1 MSFHPCIF
9 GAGRPPALRQPPE
22 AGPRRAPP
30 VPPPPPAEPLTGNGG
45 GAAAAGSGRD
55 LLPGFPF
62 ASAGASRGL
71 GPPRPGWAGL
81 GRAGPGRAWG
91 PPCGR
96 ALARSPCPLTLCPRP
111 QVRAMGPLC
120 GGAAGRL
127 LRVAGAGAGRR
138 LLLLSAARGSGSPAG
153 GNPAVRRE
161 ALAVKKRGYDITRNP
176 HLNKVGAA
184 SRCPALA
191 G

>member
-1 MSFHPCIF
+1 
-9 GAGRPPALRQPPE
+9 
-22 AGPRRAPP
+22 
-30 VPPPPPAEPLTGNGG
+30 
-45 GAAAAGSGRD
+45 
-55 LLPGFPF
+55 
-62 ASAGASRGL
+62 
-71 GPPRPGWAGL
+71 
-81 GRAGPGRAWG
+81 
-91 PPCGR
+91 
-96 ALARSPCPLTLCPRP
+96 
-111 QVRAMGPLC
+111 MGPLC

-138 LLLLSAARGSGSPAG
+138 LLLLSAARSSGSPAG

-176 HLNKVGAA
+176 HLNKVGTA

>member
-1 MSFHPCIF
+1 M
-9 GAGRPPALRQPPE
+9 
-22 AGPRRAPP
+22 
-30 VPPPPPAEPLTGNGG
+30 
-45 GAAAAGSGRD
+45 
-55 LLPGFPF
+55 
-62 ASAGASRGL
+62 

-96 ALARSPCPLTLCPRP
+96 ALAHSPCPLTLCPRP

-138 LLLLSAARGSGSPAG
+138 LLLLSAARSSGSPAG